1 MLSNNFNLFE
11 ELILALNETFIM
23 VSVSLIVSI
32 IISGLLGLLLFLS
45 SNHLFFK
52 NRVLNGV
59 SGIIINVTRSIPFII
74 LLVLLIPISSAIMH
88 TTIGPVAVIVPLSVS
103 AIAFYARLSEVSFS
117 EVNMGVL
124 EAGVASG
131 AKSIE
136 IIIHILVPEALP
148 QLINGITITAISLI
162 GFSAMAGTV
171 GGGGIGNLA
180 IRYGYQRYNTTVMLT
195 CVGVLIIIVQGLQLL
210 GDFSAK
216 QVNKK

>member
-32 IISGLLGLLLFLS
+32 IIGGLLGLLLFLS

-88 TTIGPVAVIVPLSVS
+88 TTIGPAAVIVPLSVS
-103 AIAFYARLSEVSFS
+103 AIAFYARLSEASFS
-117 EVNMGVL
+117 DVNMGVL

-136 IIIHILVPEALP
+136 IIIYILIPEALP

>member
-23 VSVSLIVSI
+23 VSVSLIVAI
-32 IISGLLGLLLFLS
+32 MIGGLLGLLLFLS

-88 TTIGPVAVIVPLSVS
+88 TTIGPAAVIVPLSVS
-103 AIAFYARLSEVSFS
+103 AIAFYARLSEASFS

-136 IIIHILVPEALP
+136 IIIHILIPEALP

-195 CVGVLIIIVQGLQLL
+195 CVGVLIIIVEGLQLL

>member
-32 IISGLLGLLLFLS
+32 IIGGLLGLLLFLS

-52 NRVLNGV
+52 NRMLNGV

-88 TTIGPVAVIVPLSVS
+88 TTIGPAAVIVPLSVS
-103 AIAFYARLSEVSFS
+103 AIAFYARLSEASFS

-136 IIIHILVPEALP
+136 IIIHILIPEALP

>member
-1 MLSNNFNLFE
+1 MLSNNFDLFE

-32 IISGLLGLLLFLS
+32 IIGGLLGLLLFLS

-88 TTIGPVAVIVPLSVS
+88 TTIGPAAVIVPLSVS
-103 AIAFYARLSEVSFS
+103 AIAFYARLSEASFS
-117 EVNMGVL
+117 DVNMGVL

-136 IIIHILVPEALP
+136 IIIHILIPEALP

>member
-23 VSVSLIVSI
+23 VSVSLIVAI
-32 IISGLLGLLLFLS
+32 IIGGLLGLLLFLS

-88 TTIGPVAVIVPLSVS
+88 TTIGPAAVIVPLSVS
-103 AIAFYARLSEVSFS
+103 AIAFYARLSEASFT

-136 IIIHILVPEALP
+136 IIIHILIPEALP

>member
-32 IISGLLGLLLFLS
+32 IIGGLLGLLLFLS

-88 TTIGPVAVIVPLSVS
+88 TTIGPAAVIVPLSVS
-103 AIAFYARLSEVSFS
+103 AIAFYARLSEASFS
-117 EVNMGVL
+117 DVNMGVL

-136 IIIHILVPEALP
+136 IIIHILIPEALP

-195 CVGVLIIIVQGLQLL
+195 CVGVLIIIVQSLQLL

>member
-1 MLSNNFNLFE
+1 MLSNNFDIFE

-32 IISGLLGLLLFLS
+32 IIGGLLGLLLFLS

-74 LLVLLIPISSAIMH
+74 LLVLLIPISSTIMH
-88 TTIGPVAVIVPLSVS
+88 TTIGPAAVIVPLSVS
-103 AIAFYARLSEVSFS
+103 AIAFYARLSEASFS
-117 EVNMGVL
+117 DVNMGVL

-136 IIIHILVPEALP
+136 IIIHILIPEALP

>member
-32 IISGLLGLLLFLS
+32 IIGGLLGLLLFLS

-88 TTIGPVAVIVPLSVS
+88 TTIGPAAVIVPLSVS
-103 AIAFYARLSEVSFS
+103 AIAFYARLSEASFS
-117 EVNMGVL
+117 DVNMGVL

-136 IIIHILVPEALP
+136 IIIHILIPEALP

-216 QVNKK
+216 QLNKK

>member
-1 MLSNNFNLFE
+1 
-11 ELILALNETFIM
+11 
-23 VSVSLIVSI
+23 
-32 IISGLLGLLLFLS
+32 
-45 SNHLFFK
+45 
-52 NRVLNGV
+52 
-59 SGIIINVTRSIPFII
+59 
-74 LLVLLIPISSAIMH
+74 MH
-88 TTIGPVAVIVPLSVS
+88 TTIGPAAVIVPLSVS
-103 AIAFYARLSEVSFS
+103 AIAFYARLSEASFT

-136 IIIHILVPEALP
+136 IIIHILIPEALP

-180 IRYGYQRYNTTVMLT
+180 IRYGYQRYNTTVMLN

>member
-23 VSVSLIVSI
+23 VSVSLIVAI
-32 IISGLLGLLLFLS
+32 IVGGLLGLLLFLS

-74 LLVLLIPISSAIMH
+74 LLVLLIPISSVIMN
-88 TTIGPVAVIVPLSVS
+88 TTIGPAAVIVPLSVS
-103 AIAFYARLSEVSFS
+103 AIAFYARLSEASFS

-131 AKSIE
+131 AKFIE
-136 IIIHILVPEALP
+136 IIIHILIPEALP

-195 CVGVLIIIVQGLQLL
+195 CVGVLVIIVQGLQLL
-210 GDFSAK
+210 GDFFAK

>member
-32 IISGLLGLLLFLS
+32 IIGGLLGLLLFLS

-88 TTIGPVAVIVPLSVS
+88 TTIGPAAVIVPLSVS
-103 AIAFYARLSEVSFS
+103 AIAFYARLSEASFS
-117 EVNMGVL
+117 DVNMGVL

-136 IIIHILVPEALP
+136 IIIHILIPEALP

>member
-32 IISGLLGLLLFLS
+32 IIGGLLGLLLFLS

-74 LLVLLIPISSAIMH
+74 LLVLLIPISSAIMR
-88 TTIGPVAVIVPLSVS
+88 TTIGPTAVIVPLSVS
-103 AIAFYARLSEVSFS
+103 AIAFYARLSEASFS

-136 IIIHILVPEALP
+136 IIIHILIPEALP

>member
-32 IISGLLGLLLFLS
+32 IIGGLLGLLLFLS

-74 LLVLLIPISSAIMH
+74 LLLLLIPISSAIMH
-88 TTIGPVAVIVPLSVS
+88 TTIGPAAVIVPLSVS
-103 AIAFYARLSEVSFS
+103 AIAFYARLSEASFS
-117 EVNMGVL
+117 DVNMGVL

-131 AKSIE
+131 AKSME
-136 IIIHILVPEALP
+136 IIIHILIPEALP

>member
-23 VSVSLIVSI
+23 VSVSLIVAI
-32 IISGLLGLLLFLS
+32 MIGGLLGLLLFLS

-88 TTIGPVAVIVPLSVS
+88 TTIGPAAVIVPLSVS
-103 AIAFYARLSEVSFS
+103 AIAFYARLSEASFS

-136 IIIHILVPEALP
+136 IIIHILIPEALP